1 MRSDQLQ
8 LPLESLL
15 DLVFRALGFYE
26 VVLRVFNR
34 WFSERH

>member
-1 MRSDQLQ
+1 MRSYRIQ
-8 LPLESLL
+8 LPLEALV

-34 WFSERH
+34 WFSERD